1 MPMPTVL
8 EGFEGTA
15 GGTNPADDQGSYF
28 ELELWQVSGL
38 DYGATLTKQKTF
50 RAQLAE
56 AHWEYDRIGGA
67 GKGEF
72 VVEGGV
78 ADMDEAVQTQWEVRL
93 TRVGVIWYRARI
105 TAYEHF
111 T

>member
-1 MPMPTVL
+1 MALPIIL
-8 EGFEGTA
+8 EGSEGTS
-15 GGTNPADDQGSYF
+15 GGTSPADDAGAYF
-28 ELELWQVSGL
+28 ELELWQVAGL
-38 DYGATLTKQKTF
+38 DFGATLTRKKVF

-56 AHWEYDRIGGA
+56 AHWDYDRIGGA

-78 ADMDEAVQTQWEVRL
+78 ADMDEAVQTQWEIRL
-93 TRVGVIWYRARI
+93 LREGAIWYRARL